1 MLSTQ
6 NFFNQNSFGEEFRCD
21 NLELVRLS
29 YVNIFQDNRP
39 QWSMLRYVD

>member
-6 NFFNQNSFGEEFRCD
+6 RFFNQNSFDEEFRFD
-21 NLELVRLS
+21 DLELARLS

-39 QWSMLRYVD
+39 QWPMLRYLD